1 MKVILS
7 IFFLIIYI
15 ESSAQVINQFNW
27 DNKSNAGTVAD
38 IGPNATSISSS
49 AKVTSGGSSG
59 TNGLNASTPKKDLY
73 VFILSLF
80 YFSVLGQKKSLQGSR
95 TDEKIKV
102 DGKGSEESW
111 INANIAT
118 DFLELNPTEG
128 NPPRFKTDVK
138 VIFDDNNI
146 YILAYCFDDNPD
158 SIFTQLG
165 ERDDRLNADKFTIS
179 FDTYSKKLD
188 AFTFAVTA
196 SGVQSDSRISDEA
209 FNAVWESAVEI
220 TNDGWV
226 AEIRIPYY
234 SIRFPKNEQQVWKL
248 NFEREIRRSRTEL
261 QRSLVPKEVET
272 EINYWGDLQGL
283 DNIKDPARISLS
295 PYVSSFAEFEN
306 NESSYGF
313 GAGADLKVG
322 LNESYTLDM
331 TLLPDF
337 SQVRSDN
344 IVKNLGAFEVVFE
357 EQRPFFQEG
366 VDLFNLGDLFY
377 SRRIGGVPEGYSD
390 AFSEVDSNELIDNP
404 ITSRLINVTK
414 VSGRDKNGLGVGIM
428 NAVTAPATATLEN
441 TETGEKRE
449 LQTNPL
455 VNYNIIAIDQNLK
468 NNSSIYFINL
478 NTSRDGNFIDANV
491 SALGLNLINKKSNY
505 SFNGDVKISQRD
517 SNLSAHIFSEDP
529 GDGVSYTMGFGKIKG
544 NFKFDLQSEN
554 KSTNYNPNDLGV
566 NFATNIRNH
575 SLELQYNKYN
585 PFWKLNG
592 NYNTFTYS
600 IEQNYSTG
608 EVLKNS
614 YNGRFA
620 FVMPGF
626 NAFLLNMSSQV
637 GDGID
642 LFESR
647 VPGQKFIIP
656 EFYYNGLGVSTN
668 YGKPIALDAEI
679 GYGQGYFTDYVVNNY
694 FEVNVE
700 PILQISDKLS
710 LRPSSNYSIFLNGAG
725 YAGTFNGTPKYGVRD
740 VRTLINILQGK
751 YLFKNNLA
759 LTLRVRHYWSYGQ
772 YDYYGDLDEEG
783 YIIPDPTFTQNAD
796 FNFNAFNTDLIFTW
810 QFAPGS
816 FMNIVYKN
824 NLQRDE
830 QVIRTSYFNNLNTV
844 FDQGQRNTLTFKLVY
859 FFDVVSSYKKVFK
872 G

>member
-1 MKVILS
+1 M
-7 IFFLIIYI
+7 
-15 ESSAQVINQFNW
+15 E
-27 DNKSNAGTVAD
+27 
-38 IGPNATSISSS
+38 
-49 AKVTSGGSSG
+49 
-59 TNGLNASTPKKDLY
+59 
-73 VFILSLF
+73 
-80 YFSVLGQKKSLQGSR
+80 
-95 TDEKIKV
+95 
-102 DGKGSEESW
+102 EESW
-111 INANIAT
+111 LNANIAT
-118 DFLELNPTEG
+118 NFLELNPTEG
-128 NPPRFKTDVK
+128 NKPVYKTDVK
-138 VIFDDNNI
+138 VLYDDNNI
-146 YILAYCFDDNPD
+146 YILGYCYDPHPD
-158 SIFTQLG
+158 SIMTQLG
-165 ERDDRLNADKFTIS
+165 ERDDRLNADHFTVS
-179 FDTYSKKLD
+179 FDTYNKKID
-188 AFTFAVTA
+188 AFTFKVSA
-196 SGVQSDSRISDEA
+196 SGVQSDSRISDES

-220 TNDGWV
+220 VDDGWI

-234 SIRFPKNEQQVWKL
+234 SIRFPKGDKQLWKI
-248 NFEREIRRSRTEL
+248 NFLREIRRIRTEV
-261 QRSLVPKEVET
+261 QWSLVPKEVET
-272 EINYWGDLQGL
+272 EINYWGDLVGL
-283 DNIKDPARISLS
+283 NDIKDPARISLS

-306 NESSYGF
+306 DESSYGF

-366 VDLFNLGDLFY
+366 VDLFNLGNLFY

-390 AFSEVDSNELIDNP
+390 AFSEVDSNEVIENP
-404 ITSRLINVTK
+404 NTARLINVTK
-414 VSGRDKNGLGVGIM
+414 VSGRDKNGLGIGIM
-428 NAVTAPATATLEN
+428 NAITAPASAIIEN

-455 VNYNIIAIDQNLK
+455 VNYNIVAIDQNLR

-478 NTSRDGNFIDANV
+478 NTSRDGDFIDANV
-491 SALGLNLINKKSNY
+491 SSLGLNLINKKSKY
-505 SFNGDVKISQRD
+505 AVNGDVKISQRD

-529 GDGVSYTMGFGKIKG
+529 GDGVSYTLGFGKIKG
-544 NFKFDLQSEN
+544 NFKFDLQSVN
-554 KSTNYNPNDLGV
+554 KSLNYNPNDLGV
-566 NFATNIRNH
+566 NFATNIREH
-575 SLELQYNKYN
+575 SLELQYNRYN
-585 PFWKLNG
+585 PFWILNG
-592 NYNTFTYS
+592 NYNTLTYT
-600 IEQNYSTG
+600 IQQDYTTG

-614 YNGRFA
+614 YSGRLA
-620 FVMPGF
+620 FILPSF
-626 NAFLLNMSSQV
+626 NAFFVNMSSQI

-647 VPGQKFIIP
+647 VSGQKFIVP
-656 EFYYNGLGVSTN
+656 EFYFNGIGVSTD
-668 YGKPIALDAEI
+668 YSKKIALDAEV

-694 FEVNVE
+694 FEVGIE
-700 PILQISDKLS
+700 PILQLSDKLS
-710 LRPSSNYSIFLNGAG
+710 LRPSSVYSIFLNGAG

-740 VRTLINILQGK
+740 VRTLTKILQGK

-759 LTLRVRHYWSYGQ
+759 LTLRIRHYWSYGL

-783 YIIPDPTFTQNAD
+783 YIIPDPNFTENAD

-844 FDQGQRNTLTFKLVY
+844 FEQGQRNTLTFKLVY
-859 FFDVVSSYKKVFK
+859 FFDVVSSYKRLAK